1 MIQGFDRN
9 GDLNLN
15 GKVNIAD
22 AQIAYDLACGV
33 YADFSQV
40 SMKQRLAGDVNNDG
54 ALDAADAFAIQY
66 KVHHGTF
73 AAE

>member
-1 MIQGFDRN
+1 MIQEFDRN

-33 YADFSQV
+33 YSGRQNREEDPA
-40 SMKQRLAGDVNNDG
+40 
-54 ALDAADAFAIQY
+54 
-66 KVHHGTF
+66 
-73 AAE
+73 